1 MKNLKIILVVV
12 LSVYFSVTQ
21 AQTEAPK
28 GFKKGT
34 LTLADNNAIAGNIKN
49 NIRSSA
55 SVVFVSEEG
64 GKKKNYDG
72 SELISAEIDG
82 TKFICIKGDFFRVI
96 SNGGLSFLQK
106 ASDASNKPTYNGS
119 EAVFASGTEGK
130 PDDYFIYDSRNR
142 ELKRI
147 SKKNF
152 DEVTAAA
159 FAGNAAAIDKARAIN
174 GDIAQ
179 LKEAVDIY
187 NGQVNR

>member
-1 MKNLKIILVVV
+1 MKNVKIILVVV
-12 LSVYFSVTQ
+12 LSVYFTVTQ
-21 AQTEAPK
+21 AQSEAPK

-34 LTLADNNAIAGNIKN
+34 LTLADNSIISGNIKN

-55 SVVFVSEEG
+55 SVAFVSEEG

-72 SELISAEIDG
+72 SELFSAEIDG
-82 TKFICIKGDFFRVI
+82 TKYLCIKGDFFRVI

-106 ASDASNKPTYNGS
+106 ASDASNKPAYNGS
-119 EAVFASGTEGK
+119 EAVFSNGTEGK
-130 PDDYFIYDSRNR
+130 PDDYFIYDSRSK
-142 ELKRI
+142 ELKKI

-152 DEVTAAA
+152 NEVTAAA
-159 FAGNAAAIDKARAIN
+159 FAGNAAAIDKAKAAN

-187 NGQVNR
+187 NSQGNK

>member
-12 LSVYFSVTQ
+12 LSVYFTITQ
-21 AQTEAPK
+21 AQSEAPK

-34 LTLADNNAIAGNIKN
+34 LILVDNSIISGNIKN

-55 SVVFVSEEG
+55 SVGFISEEG

-72 SELISAEIDG
+72 SELISAEIDA
-82 TKFICIKGDFFRVI
+82 TKFLCIKGDFFKVI

-106 ASDASNKPTYNGS
+106 ASDASNKPSYNGG
-119 EAVFASGTEGK
+119 EAVFSSGTEGK
-130 PDDYFIYDSRNR
+130 PDDYFIYDSRTK
-142 ELKRI
+142 ELKKI

-152 DEVTAAA
+152 DEVTAAV
-159 FAGNAAAIDKARAIN
+159 FAGNAAAIEKAKAVN

-187 NGQVNR
+187 NGQANR

>member
-1 MKNLKIILVVV
+1 MKNLKIVLVVV
-12 LSVYFSVTQ
+12 LSVYFTVTQ

-28 GFKKGT
+28 GYKKGT
-34 LTLADNNAIAGNIKN
+34 LTLADNSIISGNIKS
-49 NIRSSA
+49 NIRSNA
-55 SVVFVSEEG
+55 SVTFVSEEG

-72 SELISAEIDG
+72 SDLISAEIDG

-106 ASDASNKPTYNGS
+106 ASDASSKYSYNGN
-119 EAVFASGTEGK
+119 EAVFSSGTEGK
-130 PDDYFIYDSRNR
+130 PDDYFIYDGRTK
-142 ELKRI
+142 ELKKI

-159 FAGNAAAIDKARAIN
+159 FAGNAAAIDKAKAVN

-187 NGQVNR
+187 NGQPNR

>member
-1 MKNLKIILVVV
+1 MKNLKIVLVVV
-12 LSVYFSVTQ
+12 LSVYFTVTQ

-34 LTLADNNAIAGNIKN
+34 LTLADNSTISGNIKS

-55 SVVFVSEEG
+55 SVSFLSEEG
-64 GKKKNYDG
+64 GKKQNYDG

-106 ASDASNKPTYNGS
+106 ASDASNKYSYNGN
-119 EAVFASGTEGK
+119 EAVFSSGTEGK
-130 PDDYFIYDSRNR
+130 PDDYFIYDSRNK

-159 FAGNAAAIDKARAIN
+159 FAGNAAAIDKAKAVN

-179 LKEAVDIY
+179 LKEAVEIY
-187 NGQVNR
+187 NSQANR

>member
-1 MKNLKIILVVV
+1 MKNVKVVLIVV
-12 LSVYFSVTQ
+12 LSVYFTTTQ
-21 AQTEAPK
+21 AQTETHR

-34 LTLADNNAIAGNIKN
+34 LTLVDNSTIFGNIKN

-55 SVVFVSEEG
+55 SVAFLSEEG

-72 SELISAEIDG
+72 TDLISAEIDG
-82 TKFICIKGDFFRVI
+82 TKFICINGDFFKVI

-106 ASDASNKPTYNGS
+106 ASDASNKVTYNGS
-119 EAVFASGTEGK
+119 EAVFSSGTEGK
-130 PDDYFIYDSRNR
+130 PDDYFIYDSRKK
-142 ELKRI
+142 ELKKV

-152 DEVTAAA
+152 DEVTAVA
-159 FAGNAAAIDKARAIN
+159 FAGNTAAIDKAKSVN

-187 NGQVNR
+187 NSQDNK

>member
-12 LSVYFSVTQ
+12 LSFYFAVTQ
-21 AQTEAPK
+21 AQSEAPK

-34 LTLADNNAIAGNIKN
+34 LTLADNSTVSGNIKS

-72 SELISAEIDG
+72 AELISAEIDG

-106 ASDASNKPTYNGS
+106 ASDASDKPTYNGS
-119 EAVFASGTEGK
+119 EAVFSSGTEGK
-130 PDDYFIYDSRNR
+130 PDDYFIYDSRNK
-142 ELKRI
+142 ELKKI

-159 FAGNAAAIDKARAIN
+159 FAGNAAAIDKAKAIN

-179 LKEAVDIY
+179 LKDAVDIY
-187 NGQVNR
+187 NSQGNK

>member
-1 MKNLKIILVVV
+1 MKNVKIILVVA
-12 LSVYFSVTQ
+12 LSFYFAVTQ

-34 LTLADNNAIAGNIKN
+34 LTLADNSTISGNIKN

-55 SVVFVSEEG
+55 SVVFLSEEG

-82 TKFICIKGDFFRVI
+82 TKYLCIKGDFFRVI
-96 SNGGLSFLQK
+96 SNGGLGFLQK

-130 PDDYFIYDSRNR
+130 TDDYFIYESRNKD
-142 ELKRI
+142 LKKI

-159 FAGNAAAIDKARAIN
+159 FAGNTAAMDKAKSIN

-187 NGQVNR
+187 NSQANK

>member
-21 AQTEAPK
+21 AQTDAPK
-28 GFKKGT
+28 GFKKGS
-34 LTLADNNAIAGNIKN
+34 LTLADNSTVSGNIKN

-55 SVVFVSEEG
+55 AVVFISEEG

-72 SELISAEIDG
+72 AELISAEIDG
-82 TKFICIKGDFFRVI
+82 TKFLSIKGDFFRVI
-96 SNGGLSFLQK
+96 SQGELSFLQK
-106 ASDASNKPTYNGS
+106 ASDASNKPTYNGN
-119 EAVFASGTEGK
+119 EAVFSSGTEGK
-130 PDDYFIYDSRNR
+130 PDDYFIYDSRNK
-142 ELKRI
+142 ELKKI

-159 FAGNAAAIDKARAIN
+159 FAGNSAAIDKAKAAN

-179 LKEAVDIY
+179 LKEAVELY
-187 NGQVNR
+187 NNPNNK